1 MAKTTAAKKTDTKNE
16 MSAELPTEAGRLH
29 ARGANSQQRVLW
41 AALFAQGLN
50 GRRGLPYVLVGE
62 PGSAK
67 TSSVRQLSAQ
77 ANLAFEGVLGSLRS
91 PIDFLGVPVPR
102 RMQLNEHTQHLSPD
116 GDAEFTYMHYAPAG
130 FSMRAAMAKR
140 AVILLDEVNTC
151 PPSVQAA
158 LLRVLFEG
166 VVGELELPPGVRM
179 LLAMNETKDAAGG
192 WDIAPPLANRMGWI
206 EWSSPT
212 PQEFTKFLLN
222 GGRGVDLVRG
232 ADGEW
237 TPADKADP
245 ATEEAAVD
253 ALWPKA
259 WASAVGEVSGFLH
272 RRAELLLKRGKEGDR
287 QWPSPR
293 TWELTTRA
301 LTGSYVYDLSEI
313 EREMACAA
321 FVGSGAFGE
330 FFAWRKEADLPDPEA
345 LLDGLVTFKH
355 TPARLD
361 RTAAVLTACTAIVT
375 PDNAPSR
382 KERSGRLWS
391 LIRGMTADATDVC
404 LPSVVALCNARLMN
418 GHPEA
423 YHVLANIEPV
433 MSAAGITKI

>member
-1 MAKTTAAKKTDTKNE
+1 MAKKATEKTQAASSDETSSE
-16 MSAELPTEAGRLH
+16 PGRVH

-62 PGSAK
+62 RGSAK
-67 TSSVRQLSAQ
+67 TSSVRQLAGQ

-102 RMQLNEHTQHLSPD
+102 KRQLGPLDQHLSPD
-116 GDAEFTYMHYAPAG
+116 GEAEFTYMHYAPAG
-130 FSMRAAMAKR
+130 FSMRAALAGR

-192 WDIAPPLANRMGWI
+192 WDIAPPLANRMGWL

-212 PQEFTKFLLN
+212 PQEFTRFLLN
-222 GGRGVDLVRG
+222 GGRGAHLVKDETG
-232 ADGEW
+232 AWVPGESV
-237 TPADKADP
+237 DP
-245 ATEEAAVD
+245 AAEEAAVD
-253 ALWPKA
+253 SVWGRA
-259 WASAVGEVSGFLH
+259 WAVSVGEVSGFLH

-301 LTGSYVYDLSEI
+301 LAGSYVYDLTPI

-345 LLDGLVTFKH
+345 LLDGQATFKH

-375 PDNAPSR
+375 PENAKSR
-382 KERSGRLWS
+382 KERTARLWH

-404 LPSVVALCNARLMN
+404 LPSVIALCNARLMSASE
-418 GHPEA
+418 EA

-433 MSAAGITKI
+433 MSAAGITKVS